1 MIVHYTMELVNAT
14 GQSLWTKGS
23 IIISIDSLKIQATK
37 IFQSLRNLNTNINM
51 TLGQFLESLEMS
63 KDTYMLSL
71 RSQLTKSHIFLKRKP
86 IDIKTNAFKI
96 RVAPLWFANTHAQ
109 FVLDVY
115 AAATYC
121 TSFRTKNDKPIT
133 KKK

>member
-51 TLGQFLESLEMS
+51 TLE
-63 KDTYMLSL
+63 
-71 RSQLTKSHIFLKRKP
+71 
-86 IDIKTNAFKI
+86 
-96 RVAPLWFANTHAQ
+96 
-109 FVLDVY
+109 
-115 AAATYC
+115 
-121 TSFRTKNDKPIT
+121 
-133 KKK
+133 